1 MSVSCEGMRGNRYL
15 IRESEPNV
23 KLNFIGVDANRFE
36 QVDAPTGEHIEIVN
50 FDLPEEYL
58 RAEVPGFLPER
69 VQ

>member
-1 MSVSCEGMRGNRYL
+1 MITCEGMRGHRYV

-23 KLNFIGVDANRFE
+23 KLNFIGVDADHFE
-36 QVDAPTGEHIEIVN
+36 QVDAPKGKHIEVVN
-50 FDLPEEYL
+50 FDLPVEYL

>member
-1 MSVSCEGMRGNRYL
+1 VITCEGMRCNRYL
-15 IRESEPNV
+15 IWESEPNV
-23 KLNFIGVDANRFE
+23 KLNFIGVDASHFE

-50 FDLPEEYL
+50 FDLPVEYL